1 MTKAILTVDDSPSLR
16 LVLREALTDAGHRVV
31 EAEDGIAALE
41 WLASNEPQLVIT
53 DITMPRLDGLAL
65 IEQLRRRDDMSDI
78 PILVLTT
85 ESAPESK
92 AKARAAG
99 ATGWIAKPFD
109 PDKLNSAIRRVTH

>member
-16 LVLREALTDAGHRVV
+16 MVLREALTGAGHKVV
-31 EAEDGIAALE
+31 EAEDGLAALE
-41 WLASNEPQLVIT
+41 WLETHQPQLVIT

-65 IEQLRRRDDMSDI
+65 IERLRSREAMRDL

-85 ESAPESK
+85 ESAPASK
-92 AKARAAG
+92 ARARAAG

-109 PDKLNSAIRRVTH
+109 PEKLNSAIRRVIH